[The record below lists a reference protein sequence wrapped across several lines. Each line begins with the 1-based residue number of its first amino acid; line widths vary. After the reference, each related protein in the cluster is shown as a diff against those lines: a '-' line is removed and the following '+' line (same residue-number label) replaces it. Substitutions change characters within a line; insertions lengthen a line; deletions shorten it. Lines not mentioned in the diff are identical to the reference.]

1 MGKMLFHFKIISFM
15 PLQVQSNLDK
25 SSSDSRELKNI
36 SEEIFRSIIDRNNIF
51 NIPLMM
57 KNTNF

>member
-1 MGKMLFHFKIISFM
+1 M

-36 SEEIFRSIIDRNNIF
+36 SSEEIFRSIIDRNNIF
-51 NIPLMM
+51 NIPKILICA
-57 KNTNF
+57 